1 MHNPLVS
8 ILVPNY
14 NKAPYLRE
22 TLDSVLAQTY
32 TYWECIIVDD
42 HSTDNSWEILEE
54 YASRDSRF
62 KLYKRP
68 SDRKPGGNAARNF
81 AFEVS
86 KGDYINWFDSDDILH
101 PKMIEEKIEYFMIN
115 PEVNFVIGTLEK
127 FEAETLSAIP
137 VFDTVNLSHKNYEI
151 PLKFLQGKLWLPTP
165 LPCFNKKYILDLKIL
180 FDESIKKGQESEF
193 FIRLFLRE
201 PNFGFTSKSI
211 TYYRIGHDSMN
222 EKFLKNSESER
233 QIYSF
238 IYHRHNY
245 YNIINFRRLDKNE
258 SQYFKWFF
266 GWQLETMTIKLPE
279 YMELMKFGLRSGL
292 FPNYFYVFKVLV
304 IRVLKFLRIKE

>member
-1 MHNPLVS
+1 MQLVS
-8 ILVPNY
+8 ILIPNY
-14 NKAPYLRE
+14 NKAPFIRE

-32 TYWECIIVDD
+32 THWECVIVDD
-42 HSTDNSWEILEE
+42 HSTDHSWEILEE
-54 YASRDSRF
+54 YAEKDPRF
-62 KLYKRP
+62 QLYKRP
-68 SDRKPGGNAARNF
+68 KNRLPGGNAARNF
-81 AFEVS
+81 AFEMS
-86 KGDYINWFDSDDILH
+86 NGEFINWLDSDDILH
-101 PKMIEEKIEYFMIN
+101 PKMIDEKIREFN
-115 PEVNFVIGTLEK
+115 KQPNLDFVIGMLKK
-127 FEAETLSAIP
+127 FEFELSLASS
-137 VFDTVNLSHKNYEI
+137 VTDTVNLSHSDSNI
-151 PLKFLQGKLWLPTP
+151 PLNFLQGNLWLQTS
-165 LPCFNKKYILDLKIL
+165 LPFFKKEYIRDLKML

-193 FIRLFLRE
+193 FIRIFLRK

-238 IYHRHNY
+238 FYHRHNY

-258 SQYFKWFF
+258 TQYFKWFF

-279 YMELMKFGLRSGL
+279 YMELMKFGLSSGL